1 MIATLLAFIIALGLL
16 IIFHEYGHYQVACW
30 CDVKVLRFSVGFG
43 KPFFVKRFGKDQT
56 EWVLSAFP
64 LGGYVKM
71 LDEREG
77 DVSPEEQ
84 HRAFNR
90 KSVWQR
96 IAIVAA
102 GPIANFLLAILLY
115 WLLFM
120 MGVSGM
126 KPVLGKITPST
137 PAAYAGFKE
146 GNTITK
152 INQENIATWQDARWI
167 LLSHAV
173 DKLPDISIET
183 VDQHDEITLHTLDL
197 SNTGP
202 DDLNEDFLKRIGLN
216 IYQPTMP
223 PVVGKVLPDS
233 AASHAGLLP
242 DDEILSVNGNNMT
255 DWEDLVQE
263 IRTHPGETLF
273 LTISRAGATLTLS
286 VITEVANEK
295 AGKTGKIGIGPKI
308 DQAGFEELLVEVS
321 YPAGQ
326 ALIQAARKTWE
337 TSVFTLQMLW
347 KMVAGDVSWKNIS
360 GPITIADYAGQSAKM
375 GTAAYIGFLALISI
389 SLGVMNL
396 LPVPVL
402 DGGHLM
408 YYLVEIIKGSPLSD
422 KTMEAGQQAGMT
434 LLFALMAFALYNDIN
449 RFVSG

>member
-1 MIATLLAFIIALGLL
+1 MITLLAFIVALGLL
-16 IIFHEYGHYQVACW
+16 IVFHEYGHYQVARW

-43 KPFFVKRFGKDQT
+43 KPFLIRRYGKDQT

-77 DVSPEEQ
+77 DVAPEEQ

-96 IAIVAA
+96 SAIVAA
-102 GPIANFLLAILLY
+102 GPVANFLLAILLY

-126 KPVLGKITPST
+126 KPVLGKVTPST
-137 PAAYAGFKE
+137 PAAFAGLHE
-146 GNTITK
+146 NDRITR
-152 INQENIATWQDARWI
+152 INQEPVATWQDARWI
-167 LLSHAV
+167 LLSHAAN
-173 DKLPDISIET
+173 KLPDITVET
-183 VDQHDEITLHTLDL
+183 VSQDGGITSHTLDL
-197 SNTGP
+197 SGTGP
-202 DDLNEDFLKRIGLN
+202 DDLNEDFLKQIGLN
-216 IYQPTMP
+216 IYQPVMQ
-223 PVVGKVLPDS
+223 PVVGKVVPDS
-233 AASHAGLLP
+233 AASRAGLLP
-242 DDEILSVNGNNMT
+242 DDEIVAVDGKNIA
-255 DWEDLVQE
+255 DWKALVQQ
-263 IRTHPGETLF
+263 IRSRPGETLS
-273 LTISRAGATLTLS
+273 LTVERHGTTLMLNVVPDT
-286 VITEVANEK
+286 ANEPG
-295 AGKTGKIGIGPKI
+295 GKTGKIGIGPKA
-308 DQAGFEELLVEVS
+308 DPALFEQLLVEIS
-321 YPAGQ
+321 YPADKALHQ
-326 ALIQAARKTWE
+326 AIRKTWE
-337 TSVFTLQMLW
+337 TSAFTLQMLW

-375 GTAAYIGFLALISI
+375 GTVAYIGFLALISI

-422 KTMEAGQQAGMT
+422 KAMEAGQQAGMA
-434 LLFALMAFALYNDIN
+434 LLFVLMAFALYNDIN

>member
-1 MIATLLAFIIALGLL
+1 MIATLLAFIVALGLL
-16 IIFHEYGHYQVACW
+16 IVFHEYGHYQVARW

-43 KPFFVKRFGKDQT
+43 KPFFVKRLGKDQT
-56 EWVLSAFP
+56 EWALSAFP

-77 DVSPEEQ
+77 EVAPEER

-96 IAIVAA
+96 SAIVAA
-102 GPIANFLLAILLY
+102 GPVANFLLAILFY

-126 KPVLGKITPST
+126 KPVMGKITPST
-137 PAAYAGFKE
+137 PAAFAGFRE
-146 GNTITK
+146 GDMITR
-152 INQENIATWQDARWI
+152 INQEQITTWQDARWI

-173 DKLPDISIET
+173 DKLPDITVET
-183 VDQHDEITLHTLDL
+183 VGQNREITLHTLDL
-197 SNTGP
+197 SGTGP

-216 IYQPTMP
+216 IYQPAMP
-223 PVVGKVLPDS
+223 PVIGKVVPDS
-233 AASHAGLLP
+233 AASRAGLLP
-242 DDEILSVNGNNMT
+242 DDGILSVNSKNIA
-255 DWEDLVQE
+255 DWEDLVQQ
-263 IRTHPGETLF
+263 IRSHPGETLS
-273 LTISRAGATLTLS
+273 LMVRRGEATLALS
-286 VITEVANEK
+286 VMTEVANEK
-295 AGKTGKIGIGPKI
+295 TGKTGKIGIGPKA
-308 DQAGFEELLVEVS
+308 DQAAFEELLVEVS
-321 YPAGQ
+321 YPAGK
-326 ALIQAARKTWE
+326 ALTQAARKTWE

-347 KMVAGDVSWKNIS
+347 KMIAGDVSWKNIS

-422 KTMEAGQQAGMT
+422 KAMETGQQAGMT
-434 LLFALMAFALYNDIN
+434 ILFVLMAFALYNDIN